1 MNDSLKEAKRQGE
14 AAMPRFTQ
22 FWETTNRLAFRAT
35 RSIGRRNF
43 EQWDSV
49 LVVAACVRGA
59 ASGRKPCCLVRSGRP
74 RWLASFF
81 GRSDRYRRG
90 TVWLDSQRRSY
101 RSWRC
106 RVCAE
111 AAGRSGRR
119 LSGLPGTE
127 TLSAQFF
134 SSYANGGN
142 PYGNLALW
150 AGGVLYGT
158 YGGVHS
164 LTVAVGCTATG
175 RRDRGEF

>member
-1 MNDSLKEAKRQGE
+1 
-14 AAMPRFTQ
+14 MPRFTQ
-22 FWETTNRLAFRAT
+22 FRTLTSRFRLHAIHRAAELRT
-35 RSIGRRNF
+35 IGQCSLCRR
-43 EQWDSV
+43 
-49 LVVAACVRGA
+49 LRPRAAP
-59 ASGRKPCCLVRSGRP
+59 GRKPYCIVRRGRP